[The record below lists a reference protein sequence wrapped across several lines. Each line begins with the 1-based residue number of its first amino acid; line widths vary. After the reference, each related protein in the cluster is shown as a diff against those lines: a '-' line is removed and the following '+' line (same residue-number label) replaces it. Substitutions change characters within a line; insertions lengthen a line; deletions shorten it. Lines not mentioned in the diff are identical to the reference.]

1 MEFLWLIENA
11 CFVITTSF
19 HGTSFATI
27 FHKPLLVVIQNAEVE
42 DSRMHT
48 LLRTLHQ
55 ESSLVAYNSEISKD
69 LIHSEEIITKEESLS
84 AIRKRSEW
92 LLVNSIKKVENGK
105 NS

>member
-1 MEFLWLIENA
+1 MGPLLLPYFTSLFLWLFKMQRLRIVG
-11 CFVITTSF
+11 CI
-19 HGTSFATI
+19 
-27 FHKPLLVVIQNAEVE
+27 L
-42 DSRMHT
+42 